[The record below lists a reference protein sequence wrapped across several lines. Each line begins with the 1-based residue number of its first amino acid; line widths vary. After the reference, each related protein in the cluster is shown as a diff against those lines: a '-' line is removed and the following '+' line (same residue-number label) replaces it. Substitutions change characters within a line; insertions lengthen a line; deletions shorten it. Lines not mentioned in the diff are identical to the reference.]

1 MKIPVETKPALWGMA
16 GGAIVA
22 AIVGFTWGG
31 WVTGGR
37 AEADATRQADAA
49 VVAALAPVCVE
60 RFERGPDAQANLA
73 ALKKADSWSQGD
85 FIEKGGWAMAS
96 GAKPTDQVSAI
107 AKACASLLNP
117 T

>member
-16 GGAIVA
+16 GGAIA
-22 AIVGFTWGG
+22 ATIVGFTWGG

-37 AEADATRQADAA
+37 AEADATRQSNAA

-60 RFERGPDAQANLA
+60 RFQRGPDVQANLA

-85 FIEKGGWAMAS
+85 FVEKGGWATLS
-96 GAKPTDQVSAI
+96 GDNPTDQVSAV

-117 T
+117 A

>member
-1 MKIPVETKPALWGMA
+1 MKIPVETKPALWGVA
-16 GGAIVA
+16 GGAIAA

-37 AEADATRQADAA
+37 AEADATRQANAA

-60 RFERGPDAQANLA
+60 RFQRSPDVQMNLA

-85 FIEKGGWAMAS
+85 FVAKGGWATIF
-96 GAKPTDQVSAI
+96 GAKPTDQVSDV